1 MNRRLLAVTAIVLA
15 LAGSIGAG
23 AQTQRQSN
31 RTSWWQAE
39 RTFHLTQIM
48 ARARAS
54 YNDTLLRVQIGTM
67 APIDVKAAQEAVARM
82 DEMIKAD
89 ATRTTAPTGYFATR
103 TKLAELLNQLEMT
116 EVRFDNGMVSTK
128 DMNDAYMEIVKL
140 LVG

>member
-1 MNRRLLAVTAIVLA
+1 MSRRLLAVTAIVLA
-15 LAGSIGAG
+15 LAGGIGA

-39 RTFHLTQIM
+39 RTFQLNQIM
-48 ARARAS
+48 ARARVS
-54 YNDTLLRVQIGTM
+54 YTDALLKVQIGTL
-67 APIDVKAAQEAVARM
+67 APIDVKATQETLARM

-89 ATRTTAPTGYFATR
+89 AARTTAPAGYFATR
-103 TKLAELLNQLEMT
+103 TKLAELLNQLELT

-128 DMNDAYMEIVKL
+128 EMNDAYMEIVRL